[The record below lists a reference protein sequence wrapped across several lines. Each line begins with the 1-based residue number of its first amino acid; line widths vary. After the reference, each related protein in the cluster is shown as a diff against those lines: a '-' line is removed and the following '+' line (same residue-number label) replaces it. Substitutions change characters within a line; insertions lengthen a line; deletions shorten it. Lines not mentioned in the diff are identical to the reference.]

1 MLQERSSPSV
11 AEGSPMK
18 RRRGA
23 RPQHI
28 QNEAASPNVL
38 FDDRSLLEI
47 ESTPSQSQLPPQP
60 RPSRSMIDE
69 NGWVAID
76 KSETGHNCIQMDRSA
91 LHTSTAPQVQVS
103 RRTAL
108 KFDDP
113 NPSHQRSNP
122 VTSSLTSHQPVA
134 YPPAVVI
141 EMDFQMK
148 SHHNRPTLGTTSAA
162 RHPRDQRCFHKNVVR
177 TLCEEARGASSSSGA
192 NRLILKKKDMDK
204 VLPKESERELLVR
217 YLGLLL
223 LIPLSLS
230 LI

>member
-1 MLQERSSPSV
+1 
-11 AEGSPMK
+11 
-18 RRRGA
+18 
-23 RPQHI
+23 
-28 QNEAASPNVL
+28 
-38 FDDRSLLEI
+38 
-47 ESTPSQSQLPPQP
+47 
-60 RPSRSMIDE
+60 
-69 NGWVAID
+69 
-76 KSETGHNCIQMDRSA
+76 MDRSA

-122 VTSSLTSHQPVA
+122 VTSSLTPVA

-230 LI
+230 LSHLISPLCSLLAESEL